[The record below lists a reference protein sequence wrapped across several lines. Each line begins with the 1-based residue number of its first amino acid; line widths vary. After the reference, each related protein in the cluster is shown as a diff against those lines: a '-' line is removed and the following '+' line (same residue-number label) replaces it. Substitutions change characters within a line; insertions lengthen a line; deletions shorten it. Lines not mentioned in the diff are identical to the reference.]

1 MIYKAPCLRP
11 FFSHGVQMVSKRRL
25 HVFLAHARSD
35 REDVRSLYH
44 RLTRDGLEAWLDE
57 EKLLPGQAWEYE
69 IRKAVRES
77 DAVIV
82 CLSEGFNKQRG
93 YRQKEVR
100 IALEEADLL
109 PEGQIFIIPARLEE
123 CDLPESLRRW
133 QRVDLFEVDGYRKLL
148 QALRR
153 RAALLVK

>member
-1 MIYKAPCLRP
+1 MIQATLPQLD
-11 FFSHGVQMVSKRRL
+11 SHGAQMVSRRRL
-25 HVFLAHARSD
+25 RVFLAHAHSD
-35 REDVRSLYH
+35 QEDVRNLYH
-44 RLTRDGLEAWLDE
+44 RLIKDGVEAWLDE
-57 EKLLPGQAWEYE
+57 QKLLPGQAWEYE

-77 DAVIV
+77 DVVIV
-82 CLSEGFNKQRG
+82 CLSKQFNRQKG

-109 PEGQIFIIPARLEE
+109 PEGQIFIVPARLEE

-133 QRVDLFEVDGYRKLL
+133 QRVDLFEVNGYKKLL

>member
-1 MIYKAPCLRP
+1 MA
-11 FFSHGVQMVSKRRL
+11 SKRRL

-35 REDVRSLYH
+35 QEDVRGLYH
-44 RLTRDGLEAWLDE
+44 RLSRDGLEAWLDE
-57 EKLLPGQAWEYE
+57 AKLLPGQDWEYE

-77 DAVIV
+77 DAVVV
-82 CLSEGFNKQRG
+82 CLSKGFNKQRG

-133 QRVDLFEVDGYRKLL
+133 QRVDLFEVDGYKKLL

-153 RAALLVK
+153 RAALLVR

>member
-1 MIYKAPCLRP
+1 
-11 FFSHGVQMVSKRRL
+11 MVSKRRL
-25 HVFLAHARSD
+25 RVFLAHARSD
-35 REDVRSLYH
+35 KDDVRSLFQ
-44 RLTRDGLEAWLDE
+44 RLTKDGIEAWLDE
-57 EKLLPGQAWEYE
+57 QKLLPGQSWEYE
-69 IRKAVRES
+69 IRQAVRDS
-77 DAVIV
+77 DVVIV
-82 CLSEGFNKQRG
+82 CLSKKFNRQKG

-133 QRVDLFEVDGYRKLL
+133 QRVDLFEVDGYKKLL

-153 RAALLVK
+153 RAA

>member
-1 MIYKAPCLRP
+1 MA
-11 FFSHGVQMVSKRRL
+11 SKRRL
-25 HVFLAHARSD
+25 HVFLAHSRGD

-44 RLTRDGLEAWLDE
+44 RLSRDGVEAWLDE
-57 EKLLPGQAWEYE
+57 AKLLPGQDWEYE

-82 CLSEGFNKQRG
+82 CLSKGFNKQRG

-133 QRVDLFEVDGYRKLL
+133 QRVDLFEVDGYKKLL

-153 RAALLVK
+153 RAVLLVK